1 MSEGSL
7 LCMRRGLLRVAPVI
21 LVVLGLIAARP
32 ASADPVNVSVSVCD
46 VLCVG
51 QVAGPGTLEI
61 ISPGETELGISIS
74 NIPNLFGPGATE
86 SFSGDFLFFANGT
99 VSGDAM
105 IVVNFIAYPFGP
117 VTEGDSMSFTS
128 GTFSLVQGNL
138 TANLSGSGYFC
149 DVLCEEL
156 GGPEAPGT
164 PYLSLSATPTPEP
177 SSLLLL
183 GTGLLGLGPL
193 IRRRLLRA

>member
-21 LVVLGLIAARP
+21 LVVLGLFAARP
-32 ASADPVNVSVSVCD
+32 ASADSVNVSVSVCD
-46 VLCVG
+46 VLCG
-51 QVAGPGTLEI
+51 IQVAGPGTLAM
-61 ISPGETELGISIS
+61 SPGEAELDISIF
-74 NIPNLFGPGATE
+74 NISPNPFGPGVTE
-86 SFSGDFLFFANGT
+86 NFSGDFLFFANGT
-99 VSGDAM
+99 VSGDA
-105 IVVNFIAYPFGP
+105 IIGLSFIAPPFGP
-117 VTEGDSMSFTS
+117 VTEVDSMSFTS
-128 GTFSLVQGNL
+128 GGFSLVQGNL

-149 DVLCEEL
+149 DVLCEEI
-156 GGPEAPGT
+156 GGPESPAT
-164 PYLSLSATPTPEP
+164 PFLSLSATPIPEP